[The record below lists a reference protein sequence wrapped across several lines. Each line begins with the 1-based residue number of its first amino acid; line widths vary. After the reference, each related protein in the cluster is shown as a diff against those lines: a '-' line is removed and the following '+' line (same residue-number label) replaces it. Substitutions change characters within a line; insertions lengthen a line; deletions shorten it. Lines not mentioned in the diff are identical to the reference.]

1 MSRVATGISR
11 LDDLLDGGL
20 PARSAT
26 LVYGP
31 PFSGKAVMAYQFV
44 LRGLQEGTP
53 AIIVTTDTS
62 AYNLR
67 ERLAEMDANYKRYE
81 EDGLVHFVDT
91 YSKSIGA
98 ADEFKFAEYV
108 DGPVNLNAV
117 TLAVNNAQR
126 RFIGEHGDHRLVF
139 DSVSTLMAYTNAQ
152 TAFRFFQILLGKA
165 KMAGATALLLLEEG
179 MHQPSEVQMIKHLT
193 EGVIEM
199 KKEEG
204 QGRLHLEGLD
214 AGDDYGW
221 VDYEFTRN
229 QMELTGSISAGRIK

>member
-1 MSRVATGISR
+1 MSPVPTGITR
-11 LDDLLDGGL
+11 LDEILGGGL
-20 PARSAT
+20 PERSAT

-31 PFSGKAVMAYQFV
+31 PFSGKAVMAYQFL
-44 LRGLQEGTP
+44 LRGLQDGVP
-53 AIIVTTDTS
+53 AVMVTTDTS

-67 ERLAEMDANYKRYE
+67 ERLAEMDTNYKRYE
-81 EDGLVHFVDT
+81 EEGLAHYVDT

-98 ADEFKFAEYV
+98 ADDFKFAEYV

-126 RFIGEHGDHRLVF
+126 RFIGEHGNHRLVF

-165 KMAGATALLLLEEG
+165 KMAGATAMLLLEEG

-193 EGVIEM
+193 EGVIEL
-199 KKEEG
+199 KKEDG
-204 QGRLHLEGLD
+204 QGRLHLEGMD
-214 AGDDYGW
+214 TEADHGW
-221 VDYEFTRN
+221 IDYEFTRN
-229 QMELTGSISAGRIK
+229 QLELTGSISAGRIK

>member
-1 MSRVATGISR
+1 MNRVPTGVVR
-11 LDDLLDGGL
+11 LDEILGGGL
-20 PARSAT
+20 PQGSAT

-31 PFSGKAVMAYQFV
+31 PFSGKIVLAYRYI
-44 LRGLQEGTP
+44 LRGLEAGVP
-53 AIIVTTDTS
+53 AVIVTTDTS
-62 AYNLR
+62 AFSLR
-67 ERLAEMDANYKRYE
+67 ERLAEIDSDYKRYE
-81 EDGLVHFVDT
+81 EEGLVHFVDT

-98 ADEFKFAEYV
+98 ADDFEHAEYV
-108 DGPVNLNAV
+108 DGPVNLNGV

-126 RFIGEHGDHRLVF
+126 RFIGEHGTHRLVF

-179 MHQPSEVQMIKHLT
+179 MHQPSEVQMIKHLCQ
-193 EGVIEM
+193 GVIEM

-214 AGDDYGW
+214 APEVQGW
-221 VDYEFTRN
+221 VDYEVTRSTI
-229 QMELTGSISAGRIK
+229 ELTGSITAGRIK